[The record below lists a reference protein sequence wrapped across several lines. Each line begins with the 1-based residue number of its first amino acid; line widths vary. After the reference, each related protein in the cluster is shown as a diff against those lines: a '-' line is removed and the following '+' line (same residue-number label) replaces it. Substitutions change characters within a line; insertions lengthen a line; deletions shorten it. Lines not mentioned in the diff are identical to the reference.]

1 MKQLNPT
8 IIFPD
13 IFGVRCVRSL
23 VNDFICV
30 RKIHKDNVLYHQSLI
45 TNNVCEHVER
55 KVWFQ
60 TRTNTWN
67 AMVRKYGN
75 LPRY

>member
-1 MKQLNPT
+1 M
-8 IIFPD
+8 
-13 IFGVRCVRSL
+13 RSL

-30 RKIHKDNVLYHQSLI
+30 RKIHKDNVLYHQSLV
-45 TNNVCEHVER
+45 TKSVCEHVER

-60 TRTNTWN
+60 IKTNTWN